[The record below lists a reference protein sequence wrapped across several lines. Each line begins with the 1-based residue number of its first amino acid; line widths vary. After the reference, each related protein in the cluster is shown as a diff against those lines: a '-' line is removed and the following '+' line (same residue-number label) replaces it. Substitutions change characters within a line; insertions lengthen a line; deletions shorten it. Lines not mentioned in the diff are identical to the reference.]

1 MRALL
6 MRLEAPLMAFGR
18 EMVDATGPTREDP
31 DVSMLTG
38 LLANALGYR
47 RSEAARHQALQD
59 RLRIA
64 SRLDRPGVEL
74 LDYQIAVLFEDEE
87 GWTTRG
93 APEGRKNSPSYKA
106 NSAGRKQLS
115 HQRFRYYRADAA
127 LTVALTL
134 DDPEASPSLDNLAA
148 ALAEPARPLFIGRKS
163 CPPAT
168 PLLLGIVEAPTL
180 LAALDSQPPLDGG
193 ERHRHT
199 FSRADWAGVD
209 PSRAHGSEE
218 QGRTV
223 RRDWIAGV
231 HAGQERRI
239 VVTLE
244 RPRQ

>member
-127 LTVALTL
+127 LTVAL
-134 DDPEASPSLDNLAA
+134 
-148 ALAEPARPLFIGRKS
+148 
-163 CPPAT
+163 
-168 PLLLGIVEAPTL
+168 
-180 LAALDSQPPLDGG
+180 PLDGG

>member
-1 MRALL
+1 MRVLL

-31 DVSMLTG
+31 DVSMVTG
-38 LLANALGYR
+38 LLANALGFR
-47 RSEAARHQALQD
+47 RSEAARHQGLQD

-64 SRLDRPGVEL
+64 ARLDRPGVEL

-93 APEGRKNSPSYKA
+93 APEGRKNSPSYRA
-106 NSAGRKQLS
+106 NGVGRKQLS
-115 HQRFRYYRADAA
+115 HQRYRYYRADAA

-134 DDPEASPSLDNLAA
+134 DDPATSPSLGDLAA
-148 ALAEPARPLFIGRKS
+148 ALTEPARPLFIGRKS
-163 CPPAT
+163 CPPAA
-168 PLLLGIVEAPTL
+168 PLLIGLVEAPTL
-180 LAALDSQPPLDGG
+180 LAALDNEPPRDGG
-193 ERHRHT
+193 ERHRHVL
-199 FSRADWAGVD
+199 SRADWARLD
-209 PSRAHGSEE
+209 PSRVHGREE
-218 QGRTV
+218 QERTV

-244 RPRQ
+244 RTRR